1 MTPSTDTSE
10 SGRSLSDGSS
20 PARRANALKLLLIE
34 DSPSD
39 GTLIGAYLQEG
50 LLGSV
55 ELARVQRLQ
64 SGLSW
69 LSEDNID
76 AVLLDLGLPDSS
88 GLNTYQ
94 RVQHEY
100 PDMPVVIISALADL
114 DVAEQAVSLGAQDF
128 VIKGELTPTTLVRA
142 VIYAVAR
149 QGVLFR
155 HDRVLHDEI
164 ATKDRFL
171 SHVSHELR
179 TPLAA
184 IHQFVS
190 LVADETTGPLLAEQ
204 RECLVGA
211 MRNIRQL
218 SSMVDDLLAVTRL
231 GSALIDVHPQAVAIA
246 DLVSQCASDFLLLAK
261 EKEIDLEMN
270 LPSLPDVWCDP
281 ARVTEVLD
289 NLLDNAVKFT
299 PRKGRIVISART
311 EDDFVHISV
320 WDSGSGVTPEL
331 RERVFESFFQENRNE
346 DSGRAGL
353 GLGLYV
359 CRQLVE
365 LQGGRIW
372 IDNSLATNGSSFT
385 LSLPTTKPSSNEA
398 MKWRKKRSLS

>member
-1 MTPSTDTSE
+1 MTTSTDNSE
-10 SGRSLSDGSS
+10 SGRSLNDGGS
-20 PARRANALKLLLIE
+20 PKRRANALKLLLVE

-39 GTLIGAYLQEG
+39 AMLIGAYLQEG
-50 LLGSV
+50 LHGSV
-55 ELARVQRLQ
+55 ELARVQTLE

-69 LSEDNID
+69 LSEDDID

-94 RVQHEY
+94 RVQDEF
-100 PDMPVVIISALADL
+100 PDMPVVIISALAGL
-114 DVAEQAVSLGAQDF
+114 DVAKRAVSLGAQDF
-128 VIKGELTPTTLVRA
+128 VIKGDLTPTTLARA

-190 LVADETTGPLLAEQ
+190 LVADETTGPLLADQ
-204 RECLVGA
+204 RECLEGA

-231 GSALIDVHPQAVAIA
+231 GSALIDVHPKPAAIA
-246 DLVSQCASDFLLLAK
+246 DLVSKCAADFLLLAK
-261 EKEIDLEMN
+261 EREIDLEVN

-281 ARVTEVLD
+281 ARVTEVLN
-289 NLLDNAVKFT
+289 NLLDNAVKFA
-299 PRKGRIVISART
+299 PSKGRIVISAST
-311 EDDFVHISV
+311 EDAFVHIKV